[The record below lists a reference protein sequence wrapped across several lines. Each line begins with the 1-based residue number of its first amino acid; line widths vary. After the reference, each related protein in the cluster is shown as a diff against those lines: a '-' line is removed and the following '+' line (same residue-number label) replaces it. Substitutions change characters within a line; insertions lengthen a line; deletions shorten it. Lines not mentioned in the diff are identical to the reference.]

1 MRNPLSKKDR
11 ARCIHAGIWLMIFV
25 LLAYAVSNVAS
36 TAAGILPKA
45 REYKISST
53 SKEGFTVGKALKSE
67 EALEQA
73 GITVYSSRRGKLAG
87 ENGVELS
94 VTQKVTDDRYADV
107 YGLPLLRGTYF
118 VSRGIESMD
127 RFAVIS
133 DKAALALFKS
143 LDAVGHE
150 VNMNQ
155 TRYTVVGVY
164 EHNRSLLNDLSSDG
178 NDMVFVPLSSQ
189 ASVMEEMPV
198 NLTVPLQGNDGSQDT
213 IGAVQEIL
221 GGKLAGYQ
229 TQDLTQA
236 MRVMEQNVQILWF
249 IVGITSGILLLRIGL
264 RFLIRFT
271 KNIRERKQKTEPS
284 PFRTKEQV
292 YRLAVGTG
300 LLLFTGVIW
309 SLVSF
314 SPYIPPQYLPED
326 NIFDLGHYW
335 QQFLNLIHTRNAGV
349 TGYDFYGNIAFYGIV
364 IHGVLLPV
372 AVFAFFACIRS
383 IRKAAVRFLR
393 KDTQKK

>member
-1 MRNPLSKKDR
+1 MRYPLAREDR
-11 ARCIHAGIWLMIFV
+11 TRLIKAGVWLMVFV
-25 LLAYAVSNVAS
+25 LLVCAGSNITS
-36 TAAGILPKA
+36 TAAEILPKA
-45 REYKISST
+45 REYKILSSAQ
-53 SKEGFTVGKALKSE
+53 EGFTVKEALKSE

-73 GITVYSSRRGKLAG
+73 GITVFSSQKGKLTG

-107 YGLPLLRGTYF
+107 YGLSLLRGTYF
-118 VSRGIESMD
+118 VSKGIESMD

-143 LDAVGHE
+143 LDVVGHE
-150 VNMNQ
+150 VNINQ
-155 TRYTVVGVY
+155 IRYTVIGVY
-164 EHNRSLLNDLSSDG
+164 EHNRSLLYDLSSDG
-178 NDMVFVPLSSQ
+178 NDTVFVPMSSQ
-189 ASVMEEMPV
+189 ASVMGKMPV
-198 NLTVPLQGNDGSQDT
+198 NLAAPLQGTDHLQDT
-213 IGAVQEIL
+213 ISAVQEIL
-221 GGKLAGYQ
+221 GAKIAGYQ
-229 TQDLTQA
+229 MEDLTQA
-236 MRVMEQNVQILWF
+236 TRVMEQNTQILWF
-249 IVGITSGILLLRIGL
+249 IVGITAGILLLRIGL
-264 RFLIRFT
+264 GFLIQFT
-271 KNIRERKQKTEPS
+271 KDIRKRRQQTEHS
-284 PFRTKEQV
+284 PFWTKKQV
-292 YRLAVGTG
+292 CRLAVGIG

-326 NIFDLGHYW
+326 NIFDLRHYW

>member
-1 MRNPLSKKDR
+1 MRNPVAREDR
-11 ARCIHAGIWLMIFV
+11 TRWFKAGIWLVIFV
-25 LLAYAVSNVAS
+25 LLACAGSNITS
-36 TAAGILPKA
+36 TAAEILPKA
-45 REYKISST
+45 REYKILSSAQ
-53 SKEGFTVGKALKSE
+53 EGFTVKEALKSE
-67 EALEQA
+67 EELEQA
-73 GITVYSSRRGKLAG
+73 GITVFSSQKGKLTG

-150 VNMNQ
+150 VNINQ
-155 TRYTVVGVY
+155 TRYTVIGVY

-213 IGAVQEIL
+213 IGAVQQIL
-221 GGKLAGYQ
+221 GAKIAGYQ
-229 TQDLTQA
+229 MEDLTQA
-236 MRVMEQNVQILWF
+236 TRVMEQNMQILWF
-249 IVGITSGILLLRIGL
+249 IVGITIGILLLRIGL
-264 RFLIRFT
+264 DLLIRFT
-271 KNIRERKQKTEPS
+271 KDIRKRRQQTEHS
-284 PFRTKEQV
+284 PFWTKKQV
-292 YRLAVGTG
+292 CRLAVGTG

-314 SPYIPPQYLPED
+314 SPYIPPQYLPKD
-326 NIFDLGHYW
+326 NIFDLRHYW